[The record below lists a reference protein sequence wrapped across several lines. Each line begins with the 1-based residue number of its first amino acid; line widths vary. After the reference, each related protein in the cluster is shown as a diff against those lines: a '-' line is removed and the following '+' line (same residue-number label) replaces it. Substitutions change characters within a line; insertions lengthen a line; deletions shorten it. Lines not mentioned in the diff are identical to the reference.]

1 MTIVMRRAVAA
12 GLTAHAIAHLAGF
25 AWPWWVLEPLPSPPD
40 DATWVGD
47 AMIRATSVAWLL
59 TAMGFLLAAVVTV
72 RGSWAWRWITAG
84 AATASL
90 VLSIVCWPGS
100 LLGVPIN
107 LTILAMV
114 WWGSPEHARARPV
127 GQA

>member
-47 AMIRATSVAWLL
+47 AMIRATSVVWLL
-59 TAMGFLLAAVVTV
+59 LALGFLLAAFAAL
-72 RGSWAWRWITAG
+72 RGSTVWRGVTAG
-84 AATASL
+84 AAIASL

-114 WWGSPEHARARPV
+114 WWGSSEHSRARPA
-127 GQA
+127 GPA